1 MKAVFINVNPGICGF
16 DCKIQAEQS
25 GKRAARVAIT
35 GSDCTMIQKLS
46 ENLPEIHLQDL
57 FVPLTRNLIFIGAEK
72 AGCHL
77 ACPVPVAIVKACEV
91 ALGLAVK
98 KDAAICFPN
107 THSLS
112 IQ

>member
-1 MKAVFINVNPGICGF
+1 METRVVEIDVMVTPGSCGF
-16 DCKIQAEQS
+16 DCKIHAEPS
-25 GKRAARVAIT
+25 GKRRARVAII

-57 FVPLTRNLIFIGAEK
+57 FVPLTKNLIFLGAEK

-91 ALGLAVK
+91 ALELAVK
-98 KDAAICFPN
+98 KDSAICF
-107 THSLS
+107 
-112 IQ
+112 